1 MGIISS
7 LLFIQNDS
15 GRGHIFARIHGRM
28 NILLEDFRL
37 HYEPAEIFSKAESI
51 FERLTECKTAPIL
64 FLDREI
70 EHTARVKSANYA
82 CMVMLML
89 MEIIRTEPMPAF
101 LLPRSRYR
109 TYLRGKFRV
118 FNKEDILARWDELK
132 EGEASA
138 TRRAPRP
145 AAIPATSTP
154 TVTPAADP
162 QAHKTPAS
170 KAAAATAA
178 QEQETPS
185 AAPAAEPVK
194 CSLTDFVNFIIS
206 EGSADDCRRLKQM
219 LQNYD
224 YERENRYKESVKKLT
239 TKIKQLDRE
248 ERQRMQAGN
257 TFNISG
263 GTVNNVGSTIGKQQN
278 NRKYGE

>member
-7 LLFIQNDS
+7 LLLIQNDS

-37 HYEPAEIFSKAESI
+37 NYEPARIFAKAESI
-51 FERLTECKTAPIL
+51 FERLTECETAPKL
-64 FLDREI
+64 FLDEEI
-70 EHTARVKSANYA
+70 ERIARARSANYA

-89 MEIIRTEPMPAF
+89 MEIIRTEPMPDF
-101 LLPRSRYR
+101 LLPRSRYW
-109 TYLRGKFRV
+109 TYLRGKFSF

-132 EGEASA
+132 KEEASA
-138 TRRAPRP
+138 TKRTQRTPT
-145 AAIPATSTP
+145 AIPATP
-154 TVTPAADP
+154 P
-162 QAHKTPAS
+162 QAHNTPAS

-178 QEQETPS
+178 QKEETPP
-185 AAPAAEPVK
+185 AASAAEPVK

>member
-7 LLFIQNDS
+7 LLLIQNDS

-37 HYEPAEIFSKAESI
+37 NYEPAGIFAKAESI
-51 FERLTECKTAPIL
+51 FERLTECETAPLL

-70 EHTARVKSANYA
+70 EHTARVKSGNYA

-89 MEIIRTEPMPAF
+89 MEIIQTEPMPAF

-118 FNKEDILARWDELK
+118 FYKEDILARWDELK
-132 EGEASA
+132 EAEASA
-138 TRRAPRP
+138 ARRTQRTTTAQ
-145 AAIPATSTP
+145 
-154 TVTPAADP
+154 PAADP

-170 KAAAATAA
+170 KAA
-178 QEQETPS
+178 

-248 ERQRMQAGN
+248 DRQRMQAGN

-278 NRKYGE
+278 NMKYGK

>member
-7 LLFIQNDS
+7 IFLQNDS
-15 GRGHIFARIHGRM
+15 GRGHIFASIHGRM
-28 NILLEDFRL
+28 NILLEDFGL
-37 HYEPAEIFSKAESI
+37 PYEPARIFSEAESI
-51 FERLTECKTAPIL
+51 FERLTECETAPIL
-64 FLDREI
+64 FLDKEI
-70 EHTARVKSANYA
+70 EQTVRARSANYA

-89 MEIIRTEPMPAF
+89 MEIIQTEPMPAF

-118 FNKEDILARWDELK
+118 FCKESILARWDELK
-132 EGEASA
+132 EAEASA
-138 TRRAPRP
+138 TRRTKR
-145 AAIPATSTP
+145 TT
-154 TVTPAADP
+154 TVTPAAAP
-162 QAHKTPAS
+162 QAHNTPAS
-170 KAAAATAA
+170 KAATATAA
-178 QEQETPS
+178 ALEQETPP

-224 YERENRYKESVKKLT
+224 YERENRYRESVKKLT

-248 ERQRMQAGN
+248 DRQRMQAGN

-263 GTVNNVGSTIGKQQN
+263 GTVNNVGSTIDKQQN

>member
-7 LLFIQNDS
+7 LLLIQNDS

-37 HYEPAEIFSKAESI
+37 NYEPAGIFAKAESI
-51 FERLTECKTAPIL
+51 FERLTECETAPLL

-82 CMVMLML
+82 CLVMLML
-89 MEIIRTEPMPAF
+89 MEIIRTEPMPDF
-101 LLPRSRYR
+101 LLPRSRYA
-109 TYLRGKFRV
+109 THLRGKFRV
-118 FNKEDILARWDELK
+118 FYKEDILARWDELK
-132 EGEASA
+132 EAEASA
-138 TRRAPRP
+138 TQRTQRTQRTTTAQ
-145 AAIPATSTP
+145 
-154 TVTPAADP
+154 PAADP
-162 QAHKTPAS
+162 QAHNAPAS

-178 QEQETPS
+178 QKEETPP
-185 AAPAAEPVK
+185 AAPAAESGK

-239 TKIKQLDRE
+239 TKIKQLEREDRL
-248 ERQRMQAGN
+248 RMQAGN

-278 NRKYGE
+278 NMKYGK

>member
-37 HYEPAEIFSKAESI
+37 NYEPAEIFSKAEAI
-51 FERLTECKTAPIL
+51 FESLTECKTAPIL

-70 EHTARVKSANYA
+70 EHAARVKSANYA

-118 FNKEDILARWDELK
+118 FYKEDILAKWDELK
-132 EGEASA
+132 EAEASA
-138 TRRAPRP
+138 TKRTTTAKP
-145 AAIPATSTP
+145 AAA
-154 TVTPAADP
+154 P

-178 QEQETPS
+178 QKEETPP

-248 ERQRMQAGN
+248 ERLRMQAGN

>member
-7 LLFIQNDS
+7 LLLIQNDS

-37 HYEPAEIFSKAESI
+37 NYEPAEIFSKAESI
-51 FERLTECKTAPIL
+51 FESLTECKTAPIL

-89 MEIIRTEPMPAF
+89 MEIIQTEPMPAF

-109 TYLRGKFRV
+109 TYLRGKFSF

-132 EGEASA
+132 EAEASA

-145 AAIPATSTP
+145 AAIPATP
-154 TVTPAADP
+154 P
-162 QAHKTPAS
+162 QAHKPPAS
-170 KAAAATAA
+170 KAATATP
-178 QEQETPS
+178 QQETPP

>member
-7 LLFIQNDS
+7 IFLQNDS
-15 GRGHIFARIHGRM
+15 GRGHIFASIHGRM

-37 HYEPAEIFSKAESI
+37 NYEPARIFARAEAL
-51 FERLTECKTAPIL
+51 FERLTECETAPKL
-64 FLDREI
+64 FLDEEI
-70 EHTARVKSANYA
+70 ERIARARSANYA

-89 MEIIRTEPMPAF
+89 MEIIRTEPMPDF
-101 LLPRSRYR
+101 LLPRSRYW

-118 FNKEDILARWDELK
+118 FYKEDILARWDELK
-132 EGEASA
+132 AAEASA
-138 TRRAPRP
+138 TKRTTTAKP
-145 AAIPATSTP
+145 AAA
-154 TVTPAADP
+154 P

-178 QEQETPS
+178 QKEETPP

-239 TKIKQLDRE
+239 ARIKQLDRE
-248 ERQRMQAGN
+248 ERLRMQAGN

>member
-37 HYEPAEIFSKAESI
+37 NYEPARIFARAEAL
-51 FERLTECKTAPIL
+51 FGRLTECETAPKL
-64 FLDREI
+64 FLDEEI
-70 EHTARVKSANYA
+70 ERIARARSANYA

-101 LLPRSRYR
+101 LLPRSRYW
-109 TYLRGKFRV
+109 TYLRGKFSF

-132 EGEASA
+132 KEEASA

-145 AAIPATSTP
+145 TAIPATP
-154 TVTPAADP
+154 P

-178 QEQETPS
+178 QKEETPPAS
-185 AAPAAEPVK
+185 PAAEPVK

>member
-1 MGIISS
+1 
-7 LLFIQNDS
+7 
-15 GRGHIFARIHGRM
+15 M

-37 HYEPAEIFSKAESI
+37 NYEPAEIFSKAEAI
-51 FERLTECKTAPIL
+51 FESLTECKTAPIL

-70 EHTARVKSANYA
+70 EHAARVKSANYA

-118 FNKEDILARWDELK
+118 FYKEDILAKWDELK
-132 EGEASA
+132 EAEAAASSP
-138 TRRAPRP
+138 RRTQR
-145 AAIPATSTP
+145 TT

-178 QEQETPS
+178 QKEETLP

-239 TKIKQLDRE
+239 ARIKQLDRE
-248 ERQRMQAGN
+248 ERLRMQAGN

>member
-1 MGIISS
+1 MNIISS
-7 LLFIQNDS
+7 FFLQNDS
-15 GRGHIFARIHGRM
+15 GRGHIFASIHGRM
-28 NILLEDFRL
+28 NILLEDFGL
-37 HYEPAEIFSKAESI
+37 PYEPARIFAKAESL
-51 FERLTECKTAPIL
+51 FERLTECETAPIL
-64 FLDREI
+64 FLDKEI
-70 EHTARVKSANYA
+70 EQTVRARSANYA

-89 MEIIRTEPMPAF
+89 MEIIQTEPMPAF

-118 FNKEDILARWDELK
+118 FCKEDILARWDELK
-132 EGEASA
+132 EAKASA
-138 TRRAPRP
+138 TKRTQRP

-154 TVTPAADP
+154 TAIPAADP

-170 KAAAATAA
+170 KAAAATP
-178 QEQETPS
+178 QQETPPAS
-185 AAPAAEPVK
+185 PAAEPVK

-239 TKIKQLDRE
+239 ARIKQLDRE
-248 ERQRMQAGN
+248 ERLRMQAGN

>member
-37 HYEPAEIFSKAESI
+37 NYEPAEIFSKAESI
-51 FERLTECKTAPIL
+51 FESLTECKTAPIL

-109 TYLRGKFRV
+109 TYLRGKFSF
-118 FNKEDILARWDELK
+118 FNKEDILAKWDELK
-132 EGEASA
+132 EAEASA

-154 TVTPAADP
+154 TAIPATPP

-170 KAAAATAA
+170 KAATATP
-178 QEQETPS
+178 QQETPP

-263 GTVNNVGSTIGKQQN
+263 GTVNNVGSTIDKQQN
-278 NRKYGE
+278 NMKYGK

>member
-7 LLFIQNDS
+7 LFIQNDS

-28 NILLEDFRL
+28 NILLEDFGL
-37 HYEPAEIFSKAESI
+37 PYEPARIFAKAESI
-51 FERLTECKTAPIL
+51 FERLTECETAPLL

-70 EHTARVKSANYA
+70 ELTATIKSGNYA

-89 MEIIRTEPMPAF
+89 MEIIQTEPMPAF

-118 FNKEDILARWDELK
+118 FYKEDILARWDELK
-132 EGEASA
+132 EAEASA
-138 TRRAPRP
+138 ARRTKRTKV
-145 AAIPATSTP
+145 IT
-154 TVTPAADP
+154 TVTPAAAR
-162 QAHKTPAS
+162 QAHNTPAS

-178 QEQETPS
+178 QKEETPS
-185 AAPAAEPVK
+185 AAPAAESGK

-263 GTVNNVGSTIGKQQN
+263 GTVNNVGSTIDKQQN
-278 NRKYGE
+278 NMKYGK

>member
-7 LLFIQNDS
+7 LLLIQNDS

-37 HYEPAEIFSKAESI
+37 NYEPAGIFAKAESI
-51 FERLTECKTAPIL
+51 FERLTECETAPLL

-82 CMVMLML
+82 CLVMLML

-101 LLPRSRYR
+101 LLPRSRYA
-109 TYLRGKFRV
+109 THLRGKFRV
-118 FNKEDILARWDELK
+118 FYKESILARWDELK
-132 EGEASA
+132 EAEASA
-138 TRRAPRP
+138 ARRTQRTTTAQ
-145 AAIPATSTP
+145 
-154 TVTPAADP
+154 PAADP
-162 QAHKTPAS
+162 QAHNAPAS

-178 QEQETPS
+178 QKEETPP
-185 AAPAAEPVK
+185 AAPAADPVK

-239 TKIKQLDRE
+239 TKIKQLEREDRL
-248 ERQRMQAGN
+248 RMQAGN

-278 NRKYGE
+278 NMKYGK

>member
-7 LLFIQNDS
+7 LLLIQNDS

-37 HYEPAEIFSKAESI
+37 NYEPAEIFAKAEAL
-51 FERLTECKTAPIL
+51 FERLTECKTAPLL

-70 EHTARVKSANYA
+70 EHTARVRSANYA

-101 LLPRSRYR
+101 LLPKSRYT
-109 TYLRGKFRV
+109 TYLRGKFSF
-118 FNKEDILARWDELK
+118 FNKKLILERWDELK
-132 EGEASA
+132 EAEASA
-138 TRRAPRP
+138 TRRPRRTATAKP
-145 AAIPATSTP
+145 AAAT
-154 TVTPAADP
+154 
-162 QAHKTPAS
+162 QAHNTPAS

-178 QEQETPS
+178 QKEETPP

>member
-7 LLFIQNDS
+7 IFLQNDS
-15 GRGHIFARIHGRM
+15 GRGHIFASIHGRM
-28 NILLEDFRL
+28 NILLEDFGL
-37 HYEPAEIFSKAESI
+37 PYEPARIFAKAESI
-51 FERLTECKTAPIL
+51 FERLTECETAPIL
-64 FLDREI
+64 FLDKEI
-70 EHTARVKSANYA
+70 EQTVRARSANYA

-89 MEIIRTEPMPAF
+89 MEIIRTEPMPDF
-101 LLPRSRYR
+101 LQPRSRYR

-118 FNKEDILARWDELK
+118 FNKEDTLARWDELK
-132 EGEASA
+132 KEEASA

-154 TVTPAADP
+154 TAIPATPP

-170 KAAAATAA
+170 KAATATP
-178 QEQETPS
+178 QEETPP

-239 TKIKQLDRE
+239 TKIKQLEREDRL
-248 ERQRMQAGN
+248 RMQAGN
-257 TFNISG
+257 TYNISG

>member
-7 LLFIQNDS
+7 LFIQNDS
-15 GRGHIFARIHGRM
+15 GRIHIFARIHGRM

-37 HYEPAEIFSKAESI
+37 NYEPARIFATAESL
-51 FERLTECKTAPIL
+51 FERLTECETAPIL

-70 EHTARVKSANYA
+70 EHTATVKSANYV

-89 MEIIRTEPMPAF
+89 MEIIQTEPMPAF

-132 EGEASA
+132 KEEASA
-138 TRRAPRP
+138 TKRTQRTTTSQP
-145 AAIPATSTP
+145 AAP
-154 TVTPAADP
+154 P
-162 QAHKTPAS
+162 QAHNAPAS

-178 QEQETPS
+178 QQQETPS

>member
-7 LLFIQNDS
+7 IFLQNDS
-15 GRGHIFARIHGRM
+15 GRGHIFASIHGRM
-28 NILLEDFRL
+28 NILLEDFGL
-37 HYEPAEIFSKAESI
+37 NYEPAEIFARAEAI
-51 FERLTECKTAPIL
+51 FESLTECKTAPIL

-89 MEIIRTEPMPAF
+89 MEIIRTEPMPDF
-101 LLPRSRYR
+101 LQPRFRYA
-109 TYLRGKFRV
+109 THLRGKFRV
-118 FNKEDILARWDELK
+118 FYKEDILARWDELK
-132 EGEASA
+132 EAEASA
-138 TRRAPRP
+138 TRRTKR
-145 AAIPATSTP
+145 TT
-154 TVTPAADP
+154 TVTPAAAP
-162 QAHKTPAS
+162 QAHNTPAS
-170 KAAAATAA
+170 KAATATAA
-178 QEQETPS
+178 ALEQETPP

-224 YERENRYKESVKKLT
+224 YERENRYRESVKKLT

-248 ERQRMQAGN
+248 DRQRMQAGN
-257 TFNISG
+257 TYNISG
-263 GTVNNVGSTIGKQQN
+263 GTVNNVGSTIDKQQN

>member
-7 LLFIQNDS
+7 LLLIQNDS

-37 HYEPAEIFSKAESI
+37 NYEPARIFARAEAL
-51 FERLTECKTAPIL
+51 FGRLTECETAPKL
-64 FLDREI
+64 FLDEEI
-70 EHTARVKSANYA
+70 ERIARARSANYA

-89 MEIIRTEPMPAF
+89 MEIIRTESMPAF
-101 LLPRSRYR
+101 LLPRSRYW
-109 TYLRGKFRV
+109 TYLRGKFSF

-132 EGEASA
+132 AAEASA
-138 TRRAPRP
+138 TRRTQRTTTAK
-145 AAIPATSTP
+145 
-154 TVTPAADP
+154 PAADP

-178 QEQETPS
+178 QKEETLPAS
-185 AAPAAEPVK
+185 PAAEPVK

-224 YERENRYKESVKKLT
+224 YERENRDKESVKKRT

>member
-7 LLFIQNDS
+7 LLIQNDS
-15 GRGHIFARIHGRM
+15 ARGHIFARIHGRM

-37 HYEPAEIFSKAESI
+37 NYEPAEIFARAEAI
-51 FERLTECKTAPIL
+51 FESLTECKTAPIL

-89 MEIIRTEPMPAF
+89 MEIIRTEPMPDF
-101 LLPRSRYR
+101 LQPRFRYA
-109 TYLRGKFRV
+109 THLRGKFRV
-118 FNKEDILARWDELK
+118 FYKEDILARWDELK
-132 EGEASA
+132 EAEASA
-138 TRRAPRP
+138 TKRTQRTKV
-145 AAIPATSTP
+145 IT
-154 TVTPAADP
+154 TVTPAAAP
-162 QAHKTPAS
+162 QAHNTPAS
-170 KAAAATAA
+170 KAATATAA
-178 QEQETPS
+178 QQQETPS

-206 EGSADDCRRLKQM
+206 EGSADDCRRLKLM

-224 YERENRYKESVKKLT
+224 YERENRYRESVKKLT
-239 TKIKQLDRE
+239 AKIKQLDRE
-248 ERQRMQAGN
+248 DRQRMQAGN

-263 GTVNNVGSTIGKQQN
+263 GTVNNVGSTIDKQQN

>member
-37 HYEPAEIFSKAESI
+37 NYEPAEIFSKAEAI
-51 FERLTECKTAPIL
+51 FESLTECKTAPLL

-70 EHTARVKSANYA
+70 EHTVRVKSANYA

-89 MEIIRTEPMPAF
+89 MEIIRTEPMSSP
-101 LLPRSRYR
+101 LQPRSRYW

-132 EGEASA
+132 EAEASA
-138 TRRAPRP
+138 TKR
-145 AAIPATSTP
+145 TKVTT
-154 TVTPAADP
+154 TVTPAAPP
-162 QAHKTPAS
+162 QAHNTPAS
-170 KAAAATAA
+170 KTATATAA

-185 AAPAAEPVK
+185 AAPAAEPGK